1 MTPPGPRSDAS
12 ARHPTRWGSAGAVSS
27 ITGRPLVGRGR
38 VVTVLVM
45 LLLALG
51 GLVYRIVD
59 VQATP
64 DPRILEDVAI
74 PIGELTVPA
83 PRGTVMD
90 RNGRTIALSL
100 PAATVVSD
108 PRIIEDPHR
117 AAAALSEVL
126 GIEAPNLLGKLQG
139 DGAFRYIVRQ
149 IDREVGEQVSSLGI
163 DGIKVISEPRRE
175 HPNGDCSALAVV
187 GRVNIDHVGMSGIE
201 ETYDEHLSGVPGHVM
216 KEVGVDGTTIPGGLQ
231 EVTAPTVGQD
241 ITVTLDRNIQF
252 QAESMLFDVV
262 ASAGA
267 SSGVALVSLPD
278 TGEIVAMA
286 NVARGSD
293 GIVNCTRHN
302 LAATWT
308 YEPGSVFKPVTAAA
322 ALSSGAVWE
331 HVAIDVPSYLTIWEH
346 RFEDTPTHPDVQWTP
361 TEIVARSSNIGTIRM
376 AQLAGEER
384 LYHTMRAFGFGSR
397 TALDF
402 KGESKGILP
411 PLSRW
416 NGLSLPN
423 MAIGQGLAVT
433 PLQML
438 QVYNTIA
445 NEGVLVPLRLI
456 EGRVRVSGEAEPAP
470 VRVLSPEAASSLMR
484 MLESVVLSGT
494 GQEAVVE
501 GFSVAGKTGTAWQ
514 PCDIGYQCV
523 NERDELIGRHHT
535 ATFAGIVSNDDGPA
549 LVVLVVIDQPKGDR
563 ISGGRLAA
571 PVVSK
576 IAAYSLRQL
585 RVPAELDAEPGERR
599 RAEPATV
606 PPPTTEAQQESNDD
620 DGTGGALT

>member
-1 MTPPGPRSDAS
+1 MTPAGPRSDAS
-12 ARHPTRWGSAGAVSS
+12 ARHPSRWGSAGAVSS

-64 DPRILEDVAI
+64 DPRILDQVAI
-74 PIGELTVPA
+74 PLGEIIVPA
-83 PRGTVMD
+83 PRGTVVD

-100 PAATVVSD
+100 PAASVVSD
-108 PRIIEDPHR
+108 PRIVEDPNG
-117 AAAALSEVL
+117 AAEALSEIL
-126 GIEAPNLLGKLQG
+126 GIESSVLLGQLQG
-139 DGAFRYIVRQ
+139 EAAFRYVVRQ
-149 IDREVGEQVSSLGI
+149 IDPELGEQVSDLGI
-163 DGIKVISEPRRE
+163 DGVRVVFEPRRE
-175 HPNGDCSALAVV
+175 HPNGDCSALAAV

-201 ETYDEHLSGVPGHVM
+201 ETYDEHLSGIPGRMM
-216 KEVGVDGTTIPGGLQ
+216 KEVGVDGTTIPGGFQ

-241 ITVTLDRNIQF
+241 ITMTLDRNIQF
-252 QAESMLFDVV
+252 QAESMLLDVV
-262 ASAGA
+262 AEAGA
-267 SSGVALVSLPD
+267 ASGVALVSLPA

-322 ALSSGAVWE
+322 ALSSGAVSE
-331 HVAIDVPSYLTIWEH
+331 QVAIDVPSYLTIWEH
-346 RFEDTPTHPDVQWTP
+346 RFEDSPTHGDVRLTP
-361 TEIVARSSNIGTIRM
+361 TEIVTRSSNIGTIRM

-384 LYHTMRAFGFGSR
+384 LHQTIRTFGFG
-397 TALDF
+397 ALTELHF
-402 KGESKGILP
+402 KGESKGIVR

-423 MAIGQGLAVT
+423 LAIGQGLAVT

-438 QVYNTIA
+438 QAYNTIA
-445 NEGVLVPLRLI
+445 NDGVLVPLRLI
-456 EGRVRVSGEAEPAP
+456 DDGAGLSGAAAPAP
-470 VRVLSPEAASSLMR
+470 VRILSSEVASTLMR
-484 MLESVVLSGT
+484 ILESVVRSGT
-494 GQEAVVE
+494 GREAAVE
-501 GFSVAGKTGTAWQ
+501 GFTVAGKTGTAWQ
-514 PCDIGYQCV
+514 PCDVGYECL
-523 NERDELIGRHHT
+523 NERGELIGRHHT

-571 PVVSK
+571 PTVSK
-576 IAAYSLRQL
+576 IAEYALRQL
-585 RVPAELDAEPGERR
+585 RIPAELDTGPGERR

-606 PPPTTEAQQESNDD
+606 PPTTTGAQLESDGDGEAQ
-620 DGTGGALT
+620 T

>member
-1 MTPPGPRSDAS
+1 M
-12 ARHPTRWGSAGAVSS
+12 
-27 ITGRPLVGRGR
+27 
-38 VVTVLVM
+38 TVLVL

-64 DPRILEDVAI
+64 DPRILDEVAI
-74 PIGELTVPA
+74 PLDEIIVPA
-83 PRGTVMD
+83 PRGTVVD

-108 PRIIEDPHR
+108 PRIVEDPHG
-117 AAAALSEVL
+117 AAEALSEIL
-126 GIEAPNLLGKLQG
+126 GIESSVLLAQLQG
-139 DGAFRYIVRQ
+139 EAAFRYLVRQ
-149 IDREVGEQVSSLGI
+149 IDPELGEQVSDLDI
-163 DGIKVISEPRRE
+163 DGVRVISEPRRE
-175 HPNGDCSALAVV
+175 HPNGDCSALAAV

-201 ETYDEHLSGVPGHVM
+201 ETYDEHLSGTPGRM
-216 KEVGVDGTTIPGGLQ
+216 KKEVGVDGTTIPGGFQ

-241 ITVTLDRNIQF
+241 MTMTLDRNIQF
-252 QAESMLFDVV
+252 QAESMLLDVV
-262 ASAGA
+262 AEAGA
-267 SSGVALVSLPD
+267 ASGVALVSLPA

-286 NVARGSD
+286 NVARGFD

-322 ALSSGAVWE
+322 ALSSGAVSE
-331 HVAIDVPSYLTIWEH
+331 HVAIDVPSHLTIWEH
-346 RFEDTPTHPDVQWTP
+346 RFEDSPTHGDVRLTP
-361 TEIVARSSNIGTIRM
+361 TEIMTRSSNIGTIRM

-384 LYHTMRAFGFGSR
+384 LHQTIRTFGFGAL
-397 TALDF
+397 TALHF
-402 KGESKGILP
+402 KGESKGIVR

-438 QVYNTIA
+438 QAYNTIA
-445 NEGVLVPLRLI
+445 NDGVLVPLRLI
-456 EGRVRVSGEAEPAP
+456 DDGAGLSGAPEPAP
-470 VRVLSPEAASSLMR
+470 VRILISEVASTLMR
-484 MLESVVLSGT
+484 ILESVVQSGT
-494 GQEAVVE
+494 GREATVE
-501 GFSVAGKTGTAWQ
+501 GFTVAGKTGTAWQ
-514 PCDIGYQCV
+514 PCDVGYECL
-523 NERDELIGRHHT
+523 NERDEMIGRHHT
-535 ATFAGIVSNDDGPA
+535 ATFTGIVSNDDGPA

-571 PVVSK
+571 PTVSK
-576 IAAYSLRQL
+576 IAEYALRQL
-585 RVPAELDAEPGERR
+585 RIPAELDTEPGERR

-606 PPPTTEAQQESNDD
+606 PPTTTEAHPEPGGD
-620 DGTGGALT
+620 GGAGGHDESQT

>member
-1 MTPPGPRSDAS
+1 M
-12 ARHPTRWGSAGAVSS
+12 
-27 ITGRPLVGRGR
+27 
-38 VVTVLVM
+38 TVLVI
-45 LLLALG
+45 LLLGLG

-74 PIGELTVPA
+74 PLGEITVPA
-83 PRGTVMD
+83 PRGTVTD

-108 PRIIEDPHR
+108 PRIVEDPHG
-117 AAAALSEVL
+117 AAEALSEIL
-126 GIEAPNLLGKLQG
+126 GIEASALLGKLQG
-139 DGAFRYIVRQ
+139 EGAFRYVVRQ
-149 IDREVGEQVSSLGI
+149 IDPEVGEQVSDLGI
-163 DGIKVISEPRRE
+163 DGVKVISEPRRE
-175 HPNGDCSALAVV
+175 HPNGDCSALAAV

-201 ETYDEHLSGVPGHVM
+201 ETHDKHLSGIPGRVM

-252 QAESMLFDVV
+252 QAESMLLDVV
-262 ASAGA
+262 AEAGA
-267 SSGVALVSLPD
+267 ASGVALVSLPA

-322 ALSSGAVWE
+322 ALSRGAVSE
-331 HVAIDVPSYLTIWEH
+331 QVAIEVPSHLTIWEH
-346 RFEDTPTHPDVQWTP
+346 RFKDSPTHGDVKWTP
-361 TEIVARSSNIGTIRM
+361 TEIVTRSSNIGTIRM

-384 LYHTMRAFGFGSR
+384 LHQMIRAFGLGTR
-397 TALDF
+397 TALEF
-402 KGESKGILP
+402 KGESKGIVL

-416 NGLSLPN
+416 SGLSLPN

-445 NEGVLVPLRLI
+445 NDGVLVPLRLI
-456 EGRVRVSGEAEPAP
+456 DDSARLSGAAEPAT
-470 VRVLSPEAASSLMR
+470 VRVLSSEVASTLMR
-484 MLESVVLSGT
+484 MLESVVRSGT
-494 GQEAVVE
+494 GREAVVE

-514 PCDIGYQCV
+514 PCDVGYECL
-523 NERDELIGRHHT
+523 NEREELIGRHHT

-571 PVVSK
+571 PAVST
-576 IAAYSLRQL
+576 IAEYALRQL
-585 RVPAELDAEPGERR
+585 RIPAELDAAPGERR

-606 PPPTTEAQQESNDD
+606 PPTTTEAQPEP
-620 DGTGGALT
+620 GTDGGAGGHDKAQT